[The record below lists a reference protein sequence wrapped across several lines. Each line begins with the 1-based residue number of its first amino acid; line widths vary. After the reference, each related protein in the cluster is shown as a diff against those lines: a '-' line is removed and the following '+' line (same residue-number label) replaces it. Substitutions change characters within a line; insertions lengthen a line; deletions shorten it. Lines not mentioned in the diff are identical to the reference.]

1 MKINLLKVWIITCC
15 LFVGL
20 SACEKKKSNQ
30 YAQKFKLIF
39 AYLTD
44 VHLNIIMDME
54 MKVSYFEKIGKE
66 MPAFLFMSR
75 YFRFII
81 R

>member
-44 VHLNIIMDME
+44 
-54 MKVSYFEKIGKE
+54 
-66 MPAFLFMSR
+66 AFK
-75 YFRFII
+75 YNNGHGNEGFIL
-81 R
+81 

>member
-44 VHLNIIMDME
+44 VHLNN
-54 MKVSYFEKIGKE
+54 VSSK
-66 MPAFLFMSR
+66 
-75 YFRFII
+75 
-81 R
+81 